1 MTPLALK
8 YQGFF
13 NDSITGQLTA
23 LMESALV
30 ENQRDFRTRN
40 RLKALLVE
48 QIQNIQRYSS
58 QTRQGTL
65 EVGQEDEALFIETVN
80 PIDPDAKERLS
91 ARLEGLAD
99 ADEQTLQKRFRDAMR
114 EPFSDDETGAG
125 LGFLFLAKKSSRK
138 LDYHFIG
145 GEGSDLC
152 FRLKSYI

>member
-1 MTPLALK
+1 MNSLTLK
-8 YQGFF
+8 YEGFF

-23 LMESALV
+23 LMESAMV
-30 ENQRDFRTRN
+30 ENHRDYKTRY

-65 EVGQEDEALFIETVN
+65 EVGQEDDALYIETVN
-80 PIDPDAKERLS
+80 PIAPEAKERLS
-91 ARLEGLAD
+91 ARLEGLAE

-114 EPFSDDETGAG
+114 EPFVEEEGGAG

-138 LDYHFIG
+138 LDYRFIG
-145 GEGSDLC
+145 GEGQDLS